1 MIRVITIEREYGS
14 GGADVARKLAERLGW
29 QLWDQKLT
37 DEIARCMECDR
48 RTVEERAE
56 RIDPLYYRL
65 FKAFLRG
72 SFEGTLNAP
81 RLKMVDADHIRQV
94 AGQVVTLAAKTG
106 NSVIVGRGSAY
117 FLGDRADAFHVFV
130 YAPFEERVRRL
141 RAQGQ
146 SEHDAIEL
154 AETVDR
160 DRAAYIKRYFDVDW
174 PARHFF
180 HLMINT
186 TLGEEVVVQTVLDS
200 VALLDEQSRERK

>member
-1 MIRVITIEREYGS
+1 
-14 GGADVARKLAERLGW
+14 
-29 QLWDQKLT
+29 
-37 DEIARCMECDR
+37 
-48 RTVEERAE
+48 
-56 RIDPLYYRL
+56 
-65 FKAFLRG
+65 
-72 SFEGTLNAP
+72 
-81 RLKMVDADHIRQV
+81 MVDAEHIRQV

-106 NSVIVGRGSAY
+106 KSVIVGRGSAY
-117 FLGDRADAFHVFV
+117 FLRDRPDAFHVFV
-130 YAPFEERVRRL
+130 YSPFEEKVRRL

-200 VALLDEQSRERK
+200 VALLDEQSGKRE